1 MLKVTCAIIDIEGE
15 VLCAQRSKDMDLP
28 LKWELPGG
36 KIEEGETAQE
46 CLVREIKEELGIHI
60 SVGEQL
66 PAFQHKYPNLKTIEL
81 LPFICKIKNG
91 RIILKEHQQ
100 VKWLGKNELLSLDWA
115 EADIPIVNFYIK
127 NHYDH

>member
-1 MLKVTCAIIDIEGE
+1 MLKVTCAIIEREGG

-36 KIEEGETAQE
+36 KIEVGETAQE

-60 SVGEQL
+60 SVREQL
-66 PAFQHKYPNLKTIEL
+66 PVFQHEYPNQKTIEL
-81 LPFICKIKNG
+81 FPFICKIKNG
-91 RIILKEHQQ
+91 TIILKEHQQ

-115 EADIPIVNFYIK
+115 EADIPIIQYYLKECAF
-127 NHYDH
+127 

>member
-1 MLKVTCAIIDIEGE
+1 
-15 VLCAQRSKDMDLP
+15 

-60 SVGEQL
+60 SVREQL
-66 PAFQHKYPNLKTIEL
+66 PSFQHEYPNQKTIEL

-91 RIILKEHQQ
+91 EIILKEHQQ
-100 VKWLGKNELLSLDWA
+100 VKWLGKNELLLLDWA

-127 NHYDH
+127 NHHDH